1 MKARLLKVLIF
12 EVVINTEWGALG
24 NTGSLDFVRTWWDHG
39 VDAGSKNF
47 GKQVLKSAAIF
58 ANAHFLFCC
67 KLCPKLIV
75 NRLKSGLFKGLWKA
89 DQWDVPWRT
98 FQTGGFQQK
107 FRNLK
112 STFYSIPGAIGGCR
126 QAPPLP
132 RGGRDEN
139 SRWARLSPN
148 SIHLGDWERW
158 ARRVFGHLGGASRAW
173 LGKTCNGIRLSGNQV
188 RQKQFSTLQVWQTIV
203 FKWSKLFLT
212 DTSPSALGSERPR
225 LRRRELR
232 VCSTRWTGGG
242 TWKRAF
248 CSEEI
253 FIDFE

>member
-1 MKARLLKVLIF
+1 MYLGELFRQ
-12 EVVINTEWGALG
+12 VVFSN
-24 NTGSLDFVRTWWDHG
+24 
-39 VDAGSKNF
+39 
-47 GKQVLKSAAIF
+47 
-58 ANAHFLFCC
+58 
-67 KLCPKLIV
+67 
-75 NRLKSGLFKGLWKA
+75 
-89 DQWDVPWRT
+89 
-98 FQTGGFQQK
+98 K

-132 RGGRDEN
+132 WGGCDEN
-139 SRWARLSPN
+139 SRWARLSSN
-148 SIHLGDWERW
+148 STHLGDWERRT
-158 ARRVFGHLGGASRAW
+158 RRVFCHLGGASRAW
-173 LGKTCNGIRLSGNQV
+173 LGKTCNGIWLSGNQV

-242 TWKRAF
+242 TWRRAF

>member
-1 MKARLLKVLIF
+1 MGSCCGRWKQEL
-12 EVVINTEWGALG
+12 WQ
-24 NTGSLDFVRTWWDHG
+24 TGFHFSCYLFVN
-39 VDAGSKNF
+39 V
-47 GKQVLKSAAIF
+47 
-58 ANAHFLFCC
+58 HFLFCY
-67 KLCPKLIV
+67 KLYPKLFV
-75 NRLKSGLFKGLWKA
+75 NRLKSCLFEGLWKA

-107 FRNLK
+107 FRNLI

-126 QAPPLP
+126 QAPSLP

-148 SIHLGDWERW
+148 STHLGDWERW

-188 RQKQFSTLQVWQTIV
+188 RQKQFSTLQVWQKKI
-203 FKWSKLFLT
+203 FKWSKLLLT

-225 LRRRELR
+225 LRRRELQ

-242 TWKRAF
+242 TWRIALYF
-248 CSEEI
+248 EEI